1 MKEEEKELIEQK
13 KKHETLIE
21 RLLMKLENLKKTEKQ
36 ATYTLWIEKSIGIIS
51 RYDYYDFFNRIL
63 EVLLDK
69 MYGEALLD
77 HKTLEHYVYTIV
89 FEIACPSK
97 GDKIGATFEG
107 NRFCLP
113 DITEL
118 PYVNNT
124 HFDMLLR
131 KIDSEK
137 DIVRIFTSLLL
148 EERVLLIMDKAE
160 ELLPMAY
167 ALQSLIYPF
176 ELAILVPYLANDT
189 GED

>member
-1 MKEEEKELIEQK
+1 MF
-13 KKHETLIE
+13 
-21 RLLMKLENLKKTEKQ
+21 
-36 ATYTLWIEKSIGIIS
+36 G
-51 RYDYYDFFNRIL
+51 
-63 EVLLDK
+63 EVL
-69 MYGEALLD
+69 YEN
-77 HKTLEHYVYTIV
+77 KTLEHYVYTIV
-89 FEIACPSK
+89 FEIQCPSK
-97 GDKIGATFEG
+97 GDKIGAVFEG

-113 DITEL
+113 NITEL

-124 HFDMLLR
+124 HFDLLLR

-160 ELLPMAY
+160 ELLPIAY

-189 GED
+189 SEEQIEVSNLNHVSQPYSYLIGIVEKDREAVVTMLKNDIQYDERTSPVIINLATPK